1 MDSSN
6 TTTAPPEDALLAT
19 DLHVEATYRLTE
31 ALVEAEARM
40 RRRVELLTE
49 VVFET
54 DADGRFVF
62 VNGAWQRVME
72 QPTAEVLGRHLV
84 AFVAPDDVPVVL
96 QRLRTA
102 GASADPDVRPL
113 VRMLRMDGT
122 LLWME
127 LSLAPIPG
135 GGAVGVLHDVTRQ
148 KLAQDELAKLSL
160 VANHTENLVV
170 ITDAEGRTEWVN
182 PAFEA
187 RTGFTLGELRG
198 RKPGHLLQGA
208 ESDPGTIREIRQ
220 AVRDGQSIRT
230 ELLNYTRTGDPYWVQ
245 LQITPIRNSH
255 GEVEQYVS
263 VQTDASERR
272 RAEMEI
278 RALNTDLEHRVRER
292 AAQLAHFKSA
302 LDQHGLVVISDAA
315 GRITYVNDRL
325 CEVSGYGREE
335 LIGGDHRL
343 LNSRHHPESFF
354 ASLWDT
360 IASGRVWHGE
370 ICNRTKGGAPFWV
383 DTTIVPFV
391 DEHGVPEQYIA
402 IQTDISERKA
412 AEQRIT
418 QLNTE
423 LASGAVRL
431 TEANRELESFAY
443 SVSHDLR
450 APLRHIHGYLDMLRR
465 ATAGQLSPKA
475 ERYVETAADASVQM
489 GQLIDDLLA
498 FSRMGQAEMRLGPVA
513 LDTLVREVIEGLA
526 PTIEGRHIEWEIA
539 PLPVVA
545 GDVAMLRQVLVN
557 LIGNAVKYTGRR
569 AVASIVIRVIGEE
582 NGRHIVMVRDNGAGF
597 DMAFADKLFGVFQR
611 LHHDEEFEGTG
622 IGLAI
627 VRRIVARHGGRIW
640 AESAPDAGATF
651 YITLAPAEAA

>member
-1 MDSSN
+1 
-6 TTTAPPEDALLAT
+6 
-19 DLHVEATYRLTE
+19 
-31 ALVEAEARM
+31 M

-54 DADGRFVF
+54 DAEGRFVF
-62 VNGAWQRVME
+62 VNSAWQRVMV
-72 QPTAEVLGRHLV
+72 QSSADCLGRHLV
-84 AFVAPDDVPVVL
+84 AFVAPDDVPAVL

-102 GASADPDVRPL
+102 GTTGDDDVRPL
-113 VRMLRMDGT
+113 VRMLRTDGS

-160 VANHTENLVV
+160 VANHTENLVI
-170 ITDAEGRTEWVN
+170 ITDAQGRTDWVN
-182 PAFEA
+182 PAFES
-187 RTGFTLGELRG
+187 RTGFTLAELRG
-198 RKPGHLLQGA
+198 RKPGHLLQGPETDGETVEA
-208 ESDPGTIREIRQ
+208 IRNAIREGR
-220 AVRDGQSIRT
+220 SIRT
-230 ELLNYTRTGDPYWVQ
+230 ELMNYTKRREPYWVQ
-245 LQITPIRNSH
+245 IQITPIRNAQ

-263 VQTDASERR
+263 VQTDATDRR
-272 RAEMEI
+272 RAELEI
-278 RALNTDLEHRVRER
+278 RALNTDLELRVRER

-325 CEVSGYGREE
+325 CEVSGYPATD
-335 LIGGDHRL
+335 LIGRDHRL
-343 LNSRHHPESFF
+343 LNSGHHPVDFF
-354 ASLWDT
+354 AELWRT
-360 IASGRVWHGE
+360 IRAGQVWHGE
-370 ICNRTKGGAPFWV
+370 ICNRTKDGRPFWV

-391 DEHGVPEQYIA
+391 DEQGVPEQYIS

-412 AEQRIT
+412 AEQHIT

-423 LASGAVRL
+423 LASGAQRL
-431 TEANRELESFAY
+431 TDANRELESFAY

-465 ATAGQLSPKA
+465 ATDGQLSPKA
-475 ERYVETAADASVQM
+475 ERYVQTAADASVQM

-498 FSRMGQAEMRLGPVA
+498 FSRTGQAEMRRGPVA
-513 LDTLVREVIEGLA
+513 LDPLVREVIDGLA
-526 PTIEGRHIEWEIA
+526 SLTEGRRIA
-539 PLPVVA
+539 WAVDPLPVVA
-545 GDVAMLRQVLVN
+545 GDAAMLRQVLVN
-557 LIGNAVKYTGRR
+557 LIGNAVKYTGKRDE
-569 AVASIVIRVIGEE
+569 ATIELRVVGEE
-582 NGRHIVMVRDNGAGF
+582 GGRHVLMVRDNGAGF

-627 VRRIVARHGGRIW
+627 VRRIVARHGGRVW

-651 YITLAPAEAA
+651 YITLAPATS